1 MRFTTIFLTVL
12 ADSIVSKK
20 TVLFLKVMPDY
31 YKSARHLIA
40 VDCIIFGYDIIEK
53 EIKLLLFKRMFEPA
67 KGKWSLAG
75 GFVEKDESLDEAAI
89 RILRKL
95 TGLDSVYMKQ
105 SYAYGETGRDPGD
118 RVVSVAYFAL
128 ITLRD
133 INKELAEQNGVSW
146 CSLTK
151 LPELIFDHSLM
162 IRKALN
168 DLQNQ
173 IKIKPVGF
181 ELLPEKFTLVQLQD
195 LYEAIYQRII
205 DKRNFRKKILSMGI
219 LEKLDEKE
227 RETSKKGAYYFKFN
241 EDTYKR
247 LKQNGF
253 YFSLDV
259 N

>member
-1 MRFTTIFLTVL
+1 MKMNIYP
-12 ADSIVSKK
+12 DSQK
-20 TVLFLKVMPDY
+20 
-31 YKSARHLIA
+31 HLLA

-53 EIKLLLFKRMFEPA
+53 EIKLLLSKRIFEPA

-75 GFVEKDESLDEAAI
+75 GFVKTDESLDEAAS
-89 RILRKL
+89 RILRNL
-95 TGLDSVYMKQ
+95 TGLDSVYLKQ
-105 SYAYGETGRDPGD
+105 SYAYGEKERDPGD

-128 ITLRD
+128 IPIRD
-133 INKELAEQNGVSW
+133 IDKKLAEQNGVSW
-146 CSLTK
+146 RSLSR
-151 LPELIFDHSLM
+151 LPDLIFDHPLM
-162 IRKALN
+162 VKRALSN
-168 DLQNQ
+168 LQNQ

-195 LYEAIYQRII
+195 LYEAIYQRKV

-241 EDTYKR
+241 ELTYKQ
-247 LKQNGF
+247 LIQNGF
-253 YFSLDV
+253 YFNLDV